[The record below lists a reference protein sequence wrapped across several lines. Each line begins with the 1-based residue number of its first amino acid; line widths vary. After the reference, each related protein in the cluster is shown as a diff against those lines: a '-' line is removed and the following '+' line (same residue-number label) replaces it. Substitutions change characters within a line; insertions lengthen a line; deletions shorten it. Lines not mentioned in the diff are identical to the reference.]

1 MVLKGL
7 FQEVQGVGIGC
18 RDKLRVLGN
27 LRLLTLIHFLH
38 GCLEQALRESSQVMD
53 GAVQKKLLDEVL
65 AGEGLQQPEAESN
78 VLL

>member
-1 MVLKGL
+1 
-7 FQEVQGVGIGC
+7 
-18 RDKLRVLGN
+18 
-27 LRLLTLIHFLH
+27 
-38 GCLEQALRESSQVMD
+38 MD